1 MHQREFTI
9 TNEYRYERRSAA
21 RWAMSHVLRYPSM
34 PLIFIIT
41 AIGMAAAQSLA
52 AVFVGQ
58 AFDTLLGGGGSPEL
72 ARAALLVVAAYV
84 GYGACDIVNSLVL
97 RVLGQRVERDTRAE
111 LYLSLLG
118 KSQTFLNRQS
128 VGDLMARATYD
139 VQQVSL
145 MVAPNSGLI
154 IESFFALVVPIVTI
168 AALRFDLL
176 LVPLLFLLTFSIA
189 IQRYNGALRPVASA
203 MNQRFGLMN
212 GGLAETIGGMDV
224 VKGFAQ
230 EPHEQRR
237 FADAARAY
245 RDLFVRSGAIQA
257 RYLPLLLYGLAIG
270 LAFGHAVVLVL
281 QGQLTVGQAIT
292 YMTLMETLRS
302 PTMFSLTTFAAVQLG
317 LTSAA
322 RILSV
327 ITAKTELDENTGGY
341 SAPMR
346 GELVFEDVSF
356 GYSLETRDLRLEAS
370 YSAHDDTSLQP
381 PASNLVLKD
390 ISFHAWPGET
400 IAIVGQTGAGKTTLT
415 KLVNRIF
422 DASSGRVLIDGV
434 DVREWSMDSL
444 RSQIA
449 TIEQDIFLFS
459 RTIGENIAFGA
470 RTTAT
475 REQIEQAAQLAQAH
489 VFIAALPDGY
499 DTVVGERGVTLSG
512 GQRQRIAI
520 ARAFLTDPRI
530 LVLDDST
537 SAIDSATEDQI
548 QQAMRHIL
556 TGRTTL
562 LITHRLAQI
571 RRADRI
577 LLLKNGT
584 LIAHG
589 THDEL
594 LATSAAYRQIFGRN
608 EREPVGSRQPAVRA
622 ELL

>member
-9 TNEYRYERRSAA
+9 SNEYHYDRRSAP
-21 RWAMSHVLRYPSM
+21 RWVVAHVLRYPLM

-41 AIGMAAAQSLA
+41 AIGMAAAQSLG

-72 ARAALLVVAAYV
+72 ARAALLVIAAYL

-145 MVAPNSGLI
+145 MIAPNSGLI
-154 IESFFALVVPIVTI
+154 IESFFALIVPIVTI
-168 AALRFDLL
+168 AALRVDLL
-176 LVPLLFLLTFSIA
+176 LVPLLFLITFGIA
-189 IQRYNGALRPVASA
+189 IQRYNGALRPVAST
-203 MNQRFGLMN
+203 MNQRFGVMN

-230 EPHEQRR
+230 EPQEERR
-237 FADAARAY
+237 FGDAARAY
-245 RDLFVRSGAIQA
+245 RDSFVRSGAIQA
-257 RYLPLLLYGLAIG
+257 RYVPLLLYGLAIG
-270 LAFGHAVVLVL
+270 LAFGHAVLLVL
-281 QGQLTVGQAIT
+281 QGQITVGQAIT
-292 YMTLMETLRS
+292 YMTLIETLRS

-327 ITAKTELDENTGGY
+327 ITAKTELDENIGGY

-346 GELVFEDVSF
+346 GALVFEEVSF
-356 GYSLETRDLRLEAS
+356 GYGDERRKTKDESSPAVDEEISEDGTD
-370 YSAHDDTSLQP
+370 P
-381 PASNLVLKD
+381 PFVLGPSSLVLRD
-390 ISFHAWPGET
+390 ISFHARPGET

-422 DASSGRVLIDGV
+422 DTSAGRVLIDGV

-470 RTTAT
+470 RTPAT

-489 VFIAALPDGY
+489 EFITALPNGY

-530 LVLDDST
+530 LILDDST

-556 TGRTTL
+556 AGRTTL

-594 LATSAAYRQIFGRN
+594 LAASAAYRRIFGQYEQTDKVTR
-608 EREPVGSRQPAVRA
+608 
-622 ELL
+622 